1 MNDDPNLI
9 RLVLADDHPI
19 YREGVARILQE
30 AGGIDVV
37 GQAQDGEEAAAMC
50 ISLAPDLVMLDI
62 SMPKGGGIGALARIM
77 QMEKPPLVAMLTA
90 SEDEGDLM
98 QALKLGAAG
107 YILKG
112 VGGSELVDLVRDLAA
127 GRAYVS
133 PGLAG
138 RLLVAMRGN
147 PAGAVTPNP
156 LADLSKREEDI
167 LKLVTQG
174 LSNKEVGAQLDIQ
187 EKTVKHY
194 MTSILQK
201 LQVRNRVEAAMLA
214 REYLIN

>member
-1 MNDDPNLI
+1 MSDI

-19 YREGVARILQE
+19 YRDGVARTLAD
-30 AGGIDVV
+30 AGISVV
-37 GQAQDGEEAAAMC
+37 GQAQDGEAAARLC
-50 ISLAPDLVMLDI
+50 AELAPDLVLLDI
-62 SMPKGGGIGALARIM
+62 SMPKGGGIGALTKIM

-98 QALKLGAAG
+98 TALKLGAAG

-112 VGGSELVDLVRDLAA
+112 VGASELVDLVRDLVA
-127 GRAYVS
+127 GRSYVS

-138 RLLVAMRGN
+138 RLLVALRGK
-147 PAGAVTPNP
+147 PAGEPNP
-156 LADLSKREEDI
+156 LADLSRREEDI
-167 LKLVTQG
+167 LRLVATG
-174 LSNKEVGAQLDIQ
+174 LSNKEVGRKLDIQ

-201 LQVRNRVEAAMLA
+201 LHVRNRVEAAMLA
-214 REYLIN
+214 RAHLK

>member
-1 MNDDPNLI
+1 MSDII

-19 YREGVARILQE
+19 YRNGLVMSLGDEVDIE
-30 AGGIDVV
+30 VV
-37 GQAQDGEEAAAMC
+37 GAAKDGEEVATLVAD
-50 ISLAPDLVMLDI
+50 LRPDVVLLDI

-77 QMEKPPLVAMLTA
+77 ALDGPPKVAMLTA
-90 SEDEGDLM
+90 SEADEDLM
-98 QALKLGAAG
+98 QALKLGALG

-112 VGGSELVDLVRDLAA
+112 VGAEELAELVRELAA
-127 GRAYVS
+127 GRSYVS

-138 RLLVAMRGN
+138 RLLVAMRR
-147 PAGAVTPNP
+147 PAEKPENP
-156 LADLSKREEDI
+156 LDDLSKREEDI
-167 LKLVTQG
+167 LKLVAQG
-174 LSNKEVGAQLDIQ
+174 KSNREVGEALDLQ

-214 REYLIN
+214 RQHLKG